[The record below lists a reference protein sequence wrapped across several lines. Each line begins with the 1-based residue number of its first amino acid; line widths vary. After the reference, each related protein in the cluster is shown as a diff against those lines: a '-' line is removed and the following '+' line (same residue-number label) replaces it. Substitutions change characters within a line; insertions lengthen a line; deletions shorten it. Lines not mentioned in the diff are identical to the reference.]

1 MNTFASL
8 WVGGPLTKIQ
18 EISLSSFVF
27 YGHDITLYVYDQSI
41 IVPKGVKK
49 ADAKDILSE
58 ESLFKVENSYAA
70 FSDVFRYSMIKKT
83 GKIWVDADIICLSDN
98 WEFKDN
104 IFASLELGYND
115 FCVVGG
121 VLSLNKD
128 SEIINYLIDEVNKI
142 DKEHMSWSDMGPN
155 LLNQA
160 FKKFNYMEYAYDQKI
175 FSGINFQDWHSL
187 WDPNSL
193 NKILDLYN
201 TSKSISVYNQMCTRN
216 NIDKNNLPEGSAMQ
230 YFYKKYCI

>member
-8 WVGGPLTKIQ
+8 WVGGTLTKIQ

-41 IVPKGVKK
+41 IVPEGVKK

-70 FSDVFRYSMIKKT
+70 FSDVFRYNMIKKT
-83 GKIWVDADIICLSDN
+83 GKIWVDADTICLSDN

-104 IFASLELGYND
+104 IFASIELGYND

-128 SEIINYLIDEVNKI
+128 SEIINYLIYEVNKI
-142 DKEHMSWSDMGPN
+142 DKEHMSWSDTVSYTH
-155 LLNQA
+155 L
-160 FKKFNYMEYAYDQKI
+160 
-175 FSGINFQDWHSL
+175 
-187 WDPNSL
+187 
-193 NKILDLYN
+193 
-201 TSKSISVYNQMCTRN
+201 T
-216 NIDKNNLPEGSAMQ
+216 LPT
-230 YFYKKYCI
+230 KRIV